1 MRKVSRWSA
10 CHLCTLILYRVGTI
24 TAQCRS
30 GSHNEFECTA
40 HRARRVFVYM
50 IDVPPQVNVV
60 RLGFEDA
67 GVAPLPPRFRNF
79 LDETVKALAFCLVI
93 NTFSTVTTDA
103 SLLVP
108 SSTNDLTNSMW
119 QSGRNLPGVVHR
131 GLHVVLPHV

>member
-1 MRKVSRWSA
+1 M
-10 CHLCTLILYRVGTI
+10 
-24 TAQCRS
+24 
-30 GSHNEFECTA
+30 
-40 HRARRVFVYM
+40 RARRVFVYI

-67 GVAPLPPRFRNF
+67 GMAPFPPRFFRNF

-93 NTFSTVTTDA
+93 NTFSAVTTDA

-119 QSGRNLPGVVHR
+119 QSGEICQVLSTEAFTSFCHTYDGTMGSSLQKYACPVPP
-131 GLHVVLPHV
+131 HVAEKRTVLCRSRAPVLPTQ